1 MAGNKSKAFTLIE
14 LLVVIAIIALLL
26 SVLIPALKKAK
37 THARRLVGQSNLR
50 SLSMAVHIYL
60 NNNNDLFFDY
70 GNGAL
75 WMDSIGDLVDNI
87 DEVRFCPETIAKKD
101 EVAAEFNGASSIWGQ
116 SLRPWLWNDSP
127 DPDEDYELG
136 SYGINGWL
144 YSDCTWVEAD
154 DKNLIYG
161 KGSRAKN
168 PMKTPCLLDAN
179 WVDAWPKNTNS
190 LPASYNYEYGDQ
202 TSPATSHTTTIIGRF
217 VTNRHGPETN
227 VIFLD
232 GQVKTIPLAE
242 LWTLAWHRGAEPN
255 FNVTLPQPE
264 PTKK

>member
-1 MAGNKSKAFTLIE
+1 VAGNKSKAFTLIE

-37 THARRLVGQSNLR
+37 THAKRLVGQSNLR

-60 NNNNDLFFDY
+60 NNNNDMFFDY
-70 GNGAL
+70 GSGAL
-75 WMDSIGDLVDNI
+75 WMDSIGELVDNI
-87 DEVRFCPETIAKKD
+87 DEIRFCPETIAKKD
-101 EVAAEFNGASSIWGQ
+101 DVAAAFDGSSSIWGE
-116 SLRPWLWNDSP
+116 SHRPWLWADSP

-136 SYGINGWL
+136 SYGLNGWL
-144 YSDCTWVEAD
+144 YSDSSWVPD
-154 DKNLIYG
+154 DEKNLIYG
-161 KGSRAKN
+161 KRSRVQN

-179 WVDAWPKNTNS
+179 WVDGWPRNTNT
-190 LPASYNYEYGDQ
+190 LPATYNYEWGDQ
-202 TSPATSHTTTIIGRF
+202 TSGDATVTTMIGRF

-232 GQVKTIPLAE
+232 GQVQTIPLAE

-255 FNVTLPQPE
+255 FNVQLPQPE
-264 PTKK
+264 PTKN